1 MKRVLLSMV
10 VCMMAIVMQAQ
21 RVEVRYFHGKQRCIT
36 CRSIEK
42 CAKEVLDESF
52 ASQQKS
58 KKISMKVIDFSTD
71 QGKPI
76 AADHK
81 VSFSSLF
88 IVKIDKN
95 GKETRTDLTRQGF
108 QYAKRNP
115 GEFKKIVKEEIT
127 KALK

>member
-1 MKRVLLSMV
+1 MV
-10 VCMMAIVMQAQ
+10 FCMMALVVQAQ
-21 RVEVRYFHGKQRCIT
+21 CVELRYFHGKQRCVT
-36 CRSIEK
+36 CHSIEK

-52 ASQQKS
+52 ASQQKD
-58 KKISMKVIDFSTD
+58 KKISMKVIDFSTA
-71 QGKPI
+71 QGKPV

-108 QYAKRNP
+108 QFAKRNP
-115 GEFKKIVKEEIT
+115 EEFKKIVKEVIA

>member
-1 MKRVLLSMV
+1 MKRVLLSML

-58 KKISMKVIDFSTD
+58 KKISMKVIDFSTE

-76 AADHK
+76 AANHK

-95 GKETRTDLTRQGF
+95 GKEIRTDLTRQGF

-115 GEFKKIVKEEIT
+115 GEFKKILKEEIT
-127 KALK
+127 KVLK

>member
-1 MKRVLLSMV
+1 MKRVLLSML

-58 KKISMKVIDFSTD
+58 KKISMKVIDFSTE
-71 QGKPI
+71 QGKLV

-88 IVKIDKN
+88 IVKIDKK

-115 GEFKKIVKEEIT
+115 GEFKKILKEEIT

>member
-1 MKRVLLSMV
+1 MIRVLLSMV
-10 VCMMAIVMQAQ
+10 FCMMALVVQAQ
-21 RVEVRYFHGKQRCIT
+21 CVELRYFHGKQRCVT
-36 CRSIEK
+36 CHSIEK

-52 ASQQKS
+52 ASQQKDN
-58 KKISMKVIDFSTD
+58 KISIKVIDFSTE
-71 QGKPI
+71 QGKPV

-108 QYAKRNP
+108 QFAKRNP
-115 GEFKKIVKEEIT
+115 EEFKKIVKEAIT

>member
-1 MKRVLLSMV
+1 MV
-10 VCMMAIVMQAQ
+10 FCMLALVVQAQ
-21 RVEVRYFHGKQRCIT
+21 CVELRYFHGKQRCVT
-36 CRSIEK
+36 CHSIEK

-52 ASQQKS
+52 ASQQKD
-58 KKISMKVIDFSTD
+58 KKISMKVIDFSTE
-71 QGKPI
+71 QGKPV

-81 VSFSSLF
+81 VSYSSLF

-115 GEFKKIVKEEIT
+115 EEFKKIVKEAIT

>member
-10 VCMMAIVMQAQ
+10 ACMMALVMQAQ

-58 KKISMKVIDFSTD
+58 KKISMKVCDISTE
-71 QGKPI
+71 QGKLV

>member
-10 VCMMAIVMQAQ
+10 ACMMALVMQAQ
-21 RVEVRYFHGKQRCIT
+21 SVEVRYFHGKQRCIT

-58 KKISMKVIDFSTD
+58 KKISMKVIDFSTE
-71 QGKPI
+71 QGKPV

>member
-1 MKRVLLSMV
+1 M
-10 VCMMAIVMQAQ
+10 
-21 RVEVRYFHGKQRCIT
+21 EVRYFHGKQRCIT

-52 ASQQKS
+52 ASQHKS
-58 KKISMKVIDFSTD
+58 KKISMKVIDFSTE
-71 QGKPI
+71 QGKPV

-81 VSFSSLF
+81 VSYSSLF
-88 IVKIDKN
+88 IVNIDNN

-115 GEFKKIVKEEIT
+115 EEFKKIVKEAIT

>member
-10 VCMMAIVMQAQ
+10 FCMMALVVQAQ
-21 RVEVRYFHGKQRCIT
+21 CVELRYFHGKQRCVT
-36 CRSIEK
+36 CHSIEK

-52 ASQQKS
+52 ASQQKD
-58 KKISMKVIDFSTD
+58 KKISMKVIDFSTE
-71 QGKPI
+71 QGKPV

-81 VSFSSLF
+81 VSYSSLF
-88 IVKIDKN
+88 IVKIDKD

-115 GEFKKIVKEEIT
+115 EEFKKIVKEAIT

>member
-1 MKRVLLSMV
+1 MKRVLLSML
-10 VCMMAIVMQAQ
+10 VCMMALVVQAQ
-21 RVEVRYFHGKQRCIT
+21 CVELRYFHGKQRCVT
-36 CRSIEK
+36 CHSIEK

-52 ASQQKS
+52 ASQQKD
-58 KKISMKVIDFSTD
+58 KKISMKVIDFSTE
-71 QGKPI
+71 QGKPV

-95 GKETRTDLTRQGF
+95 GKETRIDLTRQGLE
-108 QYAKRNP
+108 YAKRNP
-115 GEFKKIVKEEIT
+115 AEFKKIVKEEIT

>member
-1 MKRVLLSMV
+1 MKRILLSMV
-10 VCMMAIVMQAQ
+10 FCMMALVVQAQ
-21 RVEVRYFHGKQRCIT
+21 CVELRYFHGKQRCVT
-36 CRSIEK
+36 CHSIEK

-52 ASQQKS
+52 ASQQKD
-58 KKISMKVIDFSTD
+58 KKISMKVIDFSTE
-71 QGKPI
+71 QGKPV

-81 VSFSSLF
+81 VSYSSLF
-88 IVKIDKN
+88 IVKIDKD

-115 GEFKKIVKEEIT
+115 GEFKKIVKEAIT

>member
-10 VCMMAIVMQAQ
+10 ACMMALVMQAQ

-58 KKISMKVIDFSTD
+58 KKISMKVIDFSTE
-71 QGKPI
+71 QGKPV

-88 IVKIDKN
+88 IVKIDKK
-95 GKETRTDLTRQGF
+95 GKETRIDLTRQGF

-115 GEFKKIVKEEIT
+115 GEFKKILKEEIT

>member
-52 ASQQKS
+52 ASQQKK
-58 KKISMKVIDFSTD
+58 KKITLIPQHYNLT
-71 QGKPI
+71 
-76 AADHK
+76 
-81 VSFSSLF
+81 LF
-88 IVKIDKN
+88 ISS
-95 GKETRTDLTRQGF
+95 
-108 QYAKRNP
+108 
-115 GEFKKIVKEEIT
+115 
-127 KALK
+127 

>member
-1 MKRVLLSMV
+1 MV

-58 KKISMKVIDFSTD
+58 KKISMKVIDFSTE

-76 AADHK
+76 AANHR

-95 GKETRTDLTRQGF
+95 GKEIRTDLTRQGF

-115 GEFKKIVKEEIT
+115 GEFKKILKEEVT
-127 KALK
+127 KVLK

>member
-10 VCMMAIVMQAQ
+10 ACMMAIVMQAQ

-58 KKISMKVIDFSTD
+58 KKISMKVIDFSTE
-71 QGKPI
+71 QGKPV

-115 GEFKKIVKEEIT
+115 GEFKKILKEEIT

>member
-10 VCMMAIVMQAQ
+10 FCMMALVVQAQ
-21 RVEVRYFHGKQRCIT
+21 CVELRYFHGKQRCVT
-36 CRSIEK
+36 CHSIEK

-52 ASQQKS
+52 ASQQKDN
-58 KKISMKVIDFSTD
+58 KISMKVIDFSTE
-71 QGKPI
+71 QGKPV

-115 GEFKKIVKEEIT
+115 GELKKILKEEIT

>member
-10 VCMMAIVMQAQ
+10 ACMMALVMQAQ
-21 RVEVRYFHGKQRCIT
+21 SVEVRYFHGKQRCIT

-42 CAKEVLDESF
+42 CAKEVLKESF

-58 KKISMKVIDFSTD
+58 KKISMKVFDISTE
-71 QGKPI
+71 QGKLV

-88 IVKIDKN
+88 IVKIDKK

-115 GEFKKIVKEEIT
+115 GEFKKILKEEIT

>member
-10 VCMMAIVMQAQ
+10 VCMVALVMQAQ

-52 ASQQKS
+52 AFQQKS

-76 AADHK
+76 AANHK

-108 QYAKRNP
+108 QDAKRNP
-115 GEFKKIVKEEIT
+115 GEFKKILKEEIT
-127 KALK
+127 KVLK

>member
-1 MKRVLLSMV
+1 MKRLLLSMV
-10 VCMMAIVMQAQ
+10 FCMMALVVQAQ
-21 RVEVRYFHGKQRCIT
+21 CVELRYFHGKQRCVT
-36 CRSIEK
+36 CHSIEK

-52 ASQQKS
+52 ASQQKD
-58 KKISMKVIDFSTD
+58 KKISMRVIDFSTE
-71 QGKPI
+71 QGKPV

-81 VSFSSLF
+81 VSYSSLF
-88 IVKIDKN
+88 IVKIDKD

-115 GEFKKIVKEEIT
+115 EEFKKIVKEAIT

>member
-1 MKRVLLSMV
+1 MV
-10 VCMMAIVMQAQ
+10 FCMMALVVQAQ
-21 RVEVRYFHGKQRCIT
+21 CVELRYFHGKQRCVT
-36 CRSIEK
+36 CHSIEK

-52 ASQQKS
+52 ASQQKD
-58 KKISMKVIDFSTD
+58 KKISMKVIDFSTE
-71 QGKPI
+71 QGKPV

-81 VSFSSLF
+81 VSYSSLF
-88 IVKIDKN
+88 IVNIDNN

-115 GEFKKIVKEEIT
+115 EEFKKIVKEAIT

>member
-10 VCMMAIVMQAQ
+10 ACMMALVMQAQ

-58 KKISMKVIDFSTD
+58 KKISMKVFDISTE
-71 QGKPI
+71 QGKLV

-88 IVKIDKN
+88 IVKIDKK
-95 GKETRTDLTRQGF
+95 GKETRIDLTRQGF

-115 GEFKKIVKEEIT
+115 GEFKKILKEEIT

>member
-1 MKRVLLSMV
+1 MKRILLSMV
-10 VCMMAIVMQAQ
+10 FCMMAFVVQAQ
-21 RVEVRYFHGKQRCIT
+21 CVELRYFHGKQRCVT
-36 CRSIEK
+36 CHSIEK

-52 ASQQKS
+52 ASQQKD
-58 KKISMKVIDFSTD
+58 KKISMKVIDFSTE
-71 QGKPI
+71 QGKPV

-81 VSFSSLF
+81 VSYSSLF
-88 IVKIDKN
+88 IVKIDKD

-115 GEFKKIVKEEIT
+115 EEFKKIVKEAIT

>member
-1 MKRVLLSMV
+1 MIRVLLSMV
-10 VCMMAIVMQAQ
+10 FCMMALVVQAQ
-21 RVEVRYFHGKQRCIT
+21 CVELRYFHGKQRCVT
-36 CRSIEK
+36 CHSIEK

-52 ASQQKS
+52 ASQQKD
-58 KKISMKVIDFSTD
+58 KKISMRVIDFSTE
-71 QGKPI
+71 QGKPV

-81 VSFSSLF
+81 VSYSSLF
-88 IVKIDKN
+88 IVNIDNN

-115 GEFKKIVKEEIT
+115 EKFKKMVKEAIT

>member
-1 MKRVLLSMV
+1 MKRALLSMV
-10 VCMMAIVMQAQ
+10 FCMMAIVMQAQ

-58 KKISMKVIDFSTD
+58 KKISMKVIDFSTE

-76 AADHK
+76 AANHK

-88 IVKIDKN
+88 IVKIDKK
-95 GKETRTDLTRQGF
+95 GKETRADLTRQGF

-115 GEFKKIVKEEIT
+115 GEFKKILKEEIT
-127 KALK
+127 KVLK

>member
-10 VCMMAIVMQAQ
+10 ACMMAIVMQAQ

-42 CAKEVLDESF
+42 CAKEVLEESF

-58 KKISMKVIDFSTD
+58 KKISMKVIDFSTE

-76 AADHK
+76 AANHK

-95 GKETRTDLTRQGF
+95 GKETRIDLTRQGF

-115 GEFKKIVKEEIT
+115 GEFKKILKEEIT

>member
-1 MKRVLLSMV
+1 MKRVLLSML

-42 CAKEVLDESF
+42 CAKEVLEESF

-58 KKISMKVIDFSTD
+58 KKISMKVIDFSTE
-71 QGKPI
+71 QGKPV

-115 GEFKKIVKEEIT
+115 GEFKKILKEEIS
-127 KALK
+127 KVLK

>member
-1 MKRVLLSMV
+1 MV
-10 VCMMAIVMQAQ
+10 FCMMALVVQAQ
-21 RVEVRYFHGKQRCIT
+21 CVEVRYFHGKQRCVT
-36 CRSIEK
+36 CHSIEK

-52 ASQQKS
+52 ASQQKD
-58 KKISMKVIDFSTD
+58 KKISMRVIDFSTE
-71 QGKPI
+71 QGKPV

-81 VSFSSLF
+81 VSYSSLF
-88 IVKIDKN
+88 IVNIDNN

-115 GEFKKIVKEEIT
+115 EEFKKIVKEAIT

>member
-1 MKRVLLSMV
+1 MKRVLLSML

-36 CRSIEK
+36 CHSIEK

-52 ASQQKS
+52 ASEQKN
-58 KKISMKVIDFSTD
+58 KKISMKVIDFSTE
-71 QGKPI
+71 QGKPV
-76 AADHK
+76 AAGHK

-95 GKETRTDLTRQGF
+95 GKETRTDVSRQGF
-108 QYAKRNP
+108 QYAKRYP
-115 GEFKKIVKEEIT
+115 KEFKKILKEEIT

>member
-1 MKRVLLSMV
+1 MV
-10 VCMMAIVMQAQ
+10 ACMMALVMLAQ

-58 KKISMKVIDFSTD
+58 KKISMKVIDFSTE
-71 QGKPI
+71 QGKPV

-88 IVKIDKN
+88 IVKIDKK

-115 GEFKKIVKEEIT
+115 GEFKKILKEEIT

>member
-1 MKRVLLSMV
+1 MKRVLLSLV

-58 KKISMKVIDFSTD
+58 KKISMKVIDFSTE
-71 QGKPI
+71 QGKLV

-88 IVKIDKN
+88 IVKIDKK

>member
-10 VCMMAIVMQAQ
+10 ACMMALVMQAQ

-58 KKISMKVIDFSTD
+58 KKISMKVIDFSTE
-71 QGKPI
+71 QGKPV

-127 KALK
+127 KVLK

>member
-1 MKRVLLSMV
+1 MKRVLLSMI

-36 CRSIEK
+36 CHSIEK

-52 ASQQKS
+52 ASEQKN
-58 KKISMKVIDFSTD
+58 KKICMKVIDFSTE
-71 QGKPI
+71 QGKPV

-81 VSFSSLF
+81 VSYSSLF
-88 IVKIDKN
+88 IVKIDKD

-115 GEFKKIVKEEIT
+115 EEFKKIVKEEIT

>member
-10 VCMMAIVMQAQ
+10 VCMMTLVVQAQ

-42 CAKEVLDESF
+42 CAKEVLEESF

-58 KKISMKVIDFSTD
+58 KKISMKVIDFSTE

-76 AADHK
+76 AANHK

-95 GKETRTDLTRQGF
+95 GKETRIDLTRQGF

-115 GEFKKIVKEEIT
+115 GEFKKILKEEIT

>member
-1 MKRVLLSMV
+1 MKRVLLSML

-58 KKISMKVIDFSTD
+58 KKISMKVIDFSTE
-71 QGKPI
+71 QGKPV

-81 VSFSSLF
+81 VSFASLF
-88 IVKIDKN
+88 IVKIDKK

-115 GEFKKIVKEEIT
+115 VEFKKILKEEIT

>member
-1 MKRVLLSMV
+1 
-10 VCMMAIVMQAQ
+10 
-21 RVEVRYFHGKQRCIT
+21 
-36 CRSIEK
+36 
-42 CAKEVLDESF
+42 
-52 ASQQKS
+52 
-58 KKISMKVIDFSTD
+58 MKVIDFTTE
-71 QGKPI
+71 QGKTV
-76 AADHK
+76 AANHK

-115 GEFKKIVKEEIT
+115 AEFKKIVKEEIT